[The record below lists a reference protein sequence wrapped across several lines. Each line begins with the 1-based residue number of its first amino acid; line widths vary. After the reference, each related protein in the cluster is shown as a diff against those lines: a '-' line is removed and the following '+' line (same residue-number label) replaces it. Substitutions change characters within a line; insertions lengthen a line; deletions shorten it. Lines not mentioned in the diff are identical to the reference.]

1 MALGPQQ
8 QPASLGQAAFPKMGA
23 QVHLPKGKE
32 EEEQRIPLENVKA
45 VEKLFSSVTKN
56 EEGTGIP

>member
-1 MALGPQQ
+1 
-8 QPASLGQAAFPKMGA
+8 MGA

-56 EEGTGIP
+56 EGGQEFLRGIYR